1 MTYQIKIDEDFDA
14 SAVSQMRSELD
25 RFALISDDL
34 EIDMTKVRFMGSSG
48 VGAIV
53 FLFKRCRTRGYKI
66 ECIGLQGQP
75 LKLLQHLGI
84 AALVTSDLGKK
95 VA

>member
-1 MTYQIKIDEDFDA
+1 MTYQIKIEEDFDA
-14 SAVSQMRSELD
+14 AAVSHMRNELD
-25 RFALISDDL
+25 RLALISDDL
-34 EIDMTKVRFMGSSG
+34 EIDMTKVRFMDSSG

-53 FLFKRCRTRGYKI
+53 FLFKRCRSRGYKI
-66 ECIGLQGQP
+66 ECTGLQGQP

-84 AALVTSDLGKK
+84 ATLVTPNSVKK

>member
-1 MTYQIKIDEDFDA
+1 MPYQIEIDEDFDA
-14 SAVSQMRSELD
+14 AAVHLMRTDLD
-25 RFALISDDL
+25 RFALVSDDL
-34 EIDMTKVRFMGSSG
+34 EIDMTKVRFMDSSG
-48 VGAIV
+48 VGALV

-66 ECIGLQGQP
+66 ECTGLHGQP

-84 AALVTSDLGKK
+84 AALVTSNSVQK

>member
-1 MTYQIKIDEDFDA
+1 MTYQIRIEEDFDA
-14 SAVSQMRSELD
+14 SAVSQMRSDLD

-34 EIDMTKVRFMGSSG
+34 EIDMTKVRFMDSSG

-66 ECIGLQGQP
+66 ECTGLQGQP

-84 AALVTSDLGKK
+84 AALVTSNAPQK

>member
-1 MTYQIKIDEDFDA
+1 MPYLIKIEEDFDA
-14 SAVSQMRSELD
+14 AAVSQMRGELD
-25 RFALISDDL
+25 RFALITDDL
-34 EIDMTKVRFMGSSG
+34 EIDMTKVRFMDSSG

-66 ECIGLQGQP
+66 ECTGLQGQP

-84 AALVTSDLGKK
+84 AALVTSNSAKK

>member
-34 EIDMTKVRFMGSSG
+34 EIDMTKVRFMDSSG